1 MMKDWLESLIGLV
14 WPARCPSCGAEVP
27 SRGSWCERCA
37 SEVWAMREIP
47 LAKSSPLS
55 RLVAL
60 THYRGGV
67 KVVLRDMKFRGK
79 KKDALCLS
87 SLLTRTVARTLV
99 GDVDCIVPVPISEAK
114 RRVRGFNQT
123 EVLFEDWARSNG
135 FMWHADALLR
145 VRDTEAQWK
154 LTKRERKANLSGA
167 FSVADMAAVRGK
179 RVLLVDDIY
188 TTGATMEVCA
198 ALLLK
203 AGALSVSGLV
213 MASET
218 DTKNDIWHKK

>member
-1 MMKDWLESLIGLV
+1 
-14 WPARCPSCGAEVP
+14 
-27 SRGSWCERCA
+27 
-37 SEVWAMREIP
+37 MREIS
-47 LAKSSPLS
+47 LAKGSPLS

-79 KKDALCLS
+79 RKDALCLS
-87 SLLTRTVARTLV
+87 SLLTRVPARALV
-99 GDVDCIVPVPISEAK
+99 GDVDCVVPVPISEAK

-123 EVLFEDWARSNG
+123 EVLFENWARSNG
-135 FMWHADALLR
+135 FIWHADALLR

-154 LTKRERKANLSGA
+154 LSKRERKANLVDA
-167 FSVADMAAVRGK
+167 FSIADEAVVRGK

-198 ALLLK
+198 TLLLT

-218 DTKNDIWHKK
+218 EKKNGIRRKK

>member
-1 MMKDWLESLIGLV
+1 MKDWLESLVGLI
-14 WPARCPSCGAEVP
+14 WPARCPSCGAEVDA
-27 SRGSWCERCA
+27 RGSWCDRCA
-37 SEVWAMREIP
+37 AEVWAMRE
-47 LAKSSPLS
+47 LSLGKSSPLS
-55 RLVAL
+55 RCVAL

-79 KKDALCLS
+79 RKDALCLS
-87 SLLTRTVARTLV
+87 SLLTQIPAERLV
-99 GDVDCIVPVPISEAK
+99 GDIDRIVPVPISDAR

-123 EVLFEDWARSNG
+123 EVLFEDWARSSG
-135 FMWHADALLR
+135 AVWCTEVLMR

-154 LTKRERKANLSGA
+154 LTKRERKANLAGA
-167 FSVADMAAVRGK
+167 FCIANADVVRGK

-198 ALLLK
+198 ALLLE

-218 DTKNDIWHKK
+218 EKK

>member
-1 MMKDWLESLIGLV
+1 MKEWLEALVGLI
-14 WPARCPSCGAEVP
+14 WPARCPSCGAEVGA
-27 SRGSWCERCA
+27 RGMWCERCA
-37 SEVWAMREIP
+37 SEVWAMREVS

-79 KKDALCLS
+79 RKDALCLS
-87 SLLTRTVARTLV
+87 SLLGRMPAQALV
-99 GDVDCIVPVPISEAK
+99 GDVDQVVPVPISEAK

-123 EVLFEDWARSNG
+123 EVLFEDWARSSG
-135 FMWHADALLR
+135 FVWRADVLMR

-154 LTKRERKANLSGA
+154 LSKRERKANLTGA
-167 FSVADMAAVRGK
+167 FCIADEAAVRGK

-188 TTGATMEVCA
+188 TTGATMEICA

-203 AGALSVSGLV
+203 AGAISVSGLV
-213 MASET
+213 MAS
-218 DTKNDIWHKK
+218 DTKPKK

>member
-1 MMKDWLESLIGLV
+1 MKKWLESLVGLI
-14 WPARCPSCGAEVP
+14 WPARCPSCGVEVP
-27 SRGSWCERCA
+27 RHGSWCERCV
-37 SEVWAMREIP
+37 SEVWAMRE
-47 LAKSSPLS
+47 LSLGKGSPLS

-79 KKDALCLS
+79 RKDALCLS
-87 SLLTRTVARTLV
+87 SLLTRVPARALV
-99 GDVDCIVPVPISEAK
+99 GDVDCVVPVPISEAK

-123 EVLFEDWARSNG
+123 ELLFEDWTRSNG
-135 FMWHADALLR
+135 FIWHADALLR

-154 LTKRERKANLSGA
+154 LSKRERKANLVDA
-167 FSVADMAAVRGK
+167 FSIADEAVVRGK

-198 ALLLK
+198 TLLLT

-218 DTKNDIWHKK
+218 EKKNGIRRKK

>member
-1 MMKDWLESLIGLV
+1 MNGWLESLVGLI
-14 WPARCPSCGAEVP
+14 WPARCPSCGAEV
-27 SRGSWCERCA
+27 SAVGSWCERCA
-37 SEVWAMREIP
+37 SEVWAMREIS

-87 SLLTRTVARTLV
+87 SLLAKMPARALV
-99 GDVDCIVPVPISEAK
+99 GDVDCVVPVPISKEK
-114 RRVRGFNQT
+114 RRARGFNQT
-123 EVLFEDWARSNG
+123 EVLFEDWARSGG
-135 FMWHADALLR
+135 FMWRADALAR

-154 LTKRERKANLSGA
+154 LSKRERKANLSGA

-218 DTKNDIWHKK
+218 EKKNNIQHKK

>member
-1 MMKDWLESLIGLV
+1 MKDWLESLVGLV
-14 WPARCPSCGAEVP
+14 WPARCPSCGAEV
-27 SRGSWCERCA
+27 SARGSWCERCA
-37 SEVWAMREIP
+37 SDVWAMRELS
-47 LAKSSPLS
+47 LAKVSPLS

-79 KKDALCLS
+79 RKDALCLS
-87 SLLTRTVARTLV
+87 SLLMRVPAESLV
-99 GDVDCIVPVPISEAK
+99 GDVDCVVPVPISDVK

-135 FMWHADALLR
+135 LVWRADVLMR
-145 VRDTEAQWK
+145 VRDTEAQWR
-154 LTKRERKANLSGA
+154 LTKRERKANLVDA
-167 FSVADMAAVRGK
+167 FCVADEAAVRGK

-198 ALLLK
+198 TLLIK
-203 AGALSVSGLV
+203 AGALGVSGLV

-218 DTKNDIWHKK
+218 ETKK

>member
-1 MMKDWLESLIGLV
+1 
-14 WPARCPSCGAEVP
+14 
-27 SRGSWCERCA
+27 
-37 SEVWAMREIP
+37 MREIS
-47 LAKSSPLS
+47 LAKSSPLL

-79 KKDALCLS
+79 RKDALCLS
-87 SLLTRTVARTLV
+87 SLLGRIPVAQLV
-99 GDVDCIVPVPISEAK
+99 GDVDCIVPVPISDAK

-123 EVLFEDWARSNG
+123 EVLFEDWARSSG
-135 FMWHADALLR
+135 FVWRADVLMR

-154 LTKRERKANLSGA
+154 LSKRERKANLNGA
-167 FSVADMAAVRGK
+167 FRIADESAVRGK

-188 TTGATMEVCA
+188 TTGATMEICA
-198 ALLLK
+198 SLLLK

-218 DTKNDIWHKK
+218 ESKHNIQHKK